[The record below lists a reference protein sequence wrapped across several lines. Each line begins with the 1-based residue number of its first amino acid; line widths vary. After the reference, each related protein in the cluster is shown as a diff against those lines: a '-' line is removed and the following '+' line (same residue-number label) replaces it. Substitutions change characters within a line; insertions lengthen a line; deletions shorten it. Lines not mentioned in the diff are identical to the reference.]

1 MERENLLE
9 IRIDES
15 SPLFN
20 KIGMRYKEFPSN
32 FHRIRYYTML
42 IARTAPPKIKEF
54 NLLEQQISEIIKNAV
69 KHGNKSD
76 PAKKIRVWYNFREDM
91 ARVIVEDEGAGFQD
105 LENWNEFNRKRLEC
119 IYSQNFEEFSD
130 YISFRTIDSDALDG
144 GNALFAAL
152 EYWNGGFV
160 FNEKRNAV
168 AMKKIF
174 PRRSVTT
181 EEVLSEIIPWEVDT
195 PRY

>member
-1 MERENLLE
+1 MNTE
-9 IRIDES
+9 IQINGA

-20 KIGMRYKEFPSN
+20 RSNMHFKEFPSD
-32 FHRIRYYTML
+32 FRKIRRYTMFL
-42 IARTAPPKIKEF
+42 VRSAPPKIKEF

-76 PAKKIRVWYNFREDM
+76 PEKKVKVWYIFTTRM
-91 ARVIVEDEGAGFQD
+91 ARVIVEDEGDGFKD
-105 LENWNEFNRKRLEC
+105 LEQWNEFNRKRLEC
-119 IYSQNFEEFSD
+119 INTRNFDELLN
-130 YISFRTIDSDALDG
+130 YISYRTTQSDDVDG

-152 EYWNGGFV
+152 EYWNAGFV

-174 PRRSVTT
+174 PRRAFFT
-181 EEVLSEIIPWEVDT
+181 EQARDDFVPWTLDDPV
-195 PRY
+195 